1 MKKLL
6 LALFVLV
13 LAPAEV
19 GIFAAEKEGEWER
32 AVAAAKKEGK
42 LTLYLYQGE
51 GGLEAVA
58 QTFQKKF
65 PEIAVATVMGRG
77 TEFGPRIMAERRAG
91 KYLADAYISGP
102 TTPYTVFYPAKA
114 MDPIR
119 NALILPE
126 VTDESKWWEG
136 KHHYIDPDGKY
147 IFSFIGSVAN
157 GYVSY
162 HSKLVG
168 PREFNSYWDLLQ
180 PRWKGKIL
188 SKDPKVSGS
197 QRIAVRILYYT
208 PGLGPEFLRRLYGE
222 MDVTLTQEL
231 RQSIDWLANGKFSIC
246 FFCGSG
252 DIQKAKQ
259 QGLPVDEFPTARWK
273 EPPAVSSGNSGSV
286 VLMNQAPHP
295 NAAKVFINWLLSRE
309 GQLAYQ
315 KIANTSSNSEESLR
329 IDIPKEMIPAE
340 LRRSDSVKY
349 LMSDR
354 PEYMDMKPIYEVL
367 DRALA
372 EKKK

>member
-1 MKKLL
+1 VKHCLVTFGFIL
-6 LALFVLV
+6 FTASFVL
-13 LAPAEV
+13 
-19 GIFAAEKEGEWER
+19 AAESKEGEWDR

-42 LTLYLYQGE
+42 ITLYLYQGE
-51 GGLEAVA
+51 GVLEAVA

-65 PEIAVATVMGRG
+65 PEIAVTTIMGRG

-91 KYLADAYISGP
+91 KYLADVYISGP

-114 MDPIR
+114 MDPVR
-119 NALILPE
+119 SALILSE
-126 VTDESKWWEG
+126 VTDESKWWQG
-136 KHHYIDPDGKY
+136 KHHYIDPENKY
-147 IFSFIGSVAN
+147 IFSFVASVAN

-162 HSKLVG
+162 NSTLVN
-168 PREFNSYWDLLQ
+168 PREFISYWDLLQ
-180 PRWKGKIL
+180 PKWKGKIL

-197 QRIAVRILYYT
+197 QRIAIRILYYT
-208 PGLGPEFLRRLYGE
+208 PGVGAEFLRRLYGD

-231 RQSIDWLANGKFSIC
+231 RQSIDWLANGNFSIC

-295 NAAKVFINWLLSRE
+295 GAAKVFINWLLSKE

-315 KIANTSSNSEESLR
+315 KIANTPSNSEESLR
-329 IDIPKEMIPAE
+329 IDIPKDMVRAN
-340 LRRSDSVKY
+340 LRRSEAVNY

-354 PEYMDMKPIYEVL
+354 PEYMEMKPIYDVL

-372 EKKK
+372 ERKK

>member
-1 MKKLL
+1 VKHCIAIASLVL
-6 LALFVLV
+6 LAASVGYT
-13 LAPAEV
+13 AESKD
-19 GIFAAEKEGEWER
+19 GNWER
-32 AVAAAKKEGK
+32 ADAAAKKEGK

-65 PEIAVATVMGRG
+65 PDIAVSTVMSRG
-77 TEFGPRIMAERRAG
+77 TEFGPRVMAERRAG
-91 KYLADAYISGP
+91 KYLVDVYISGP

-126 VTDESKWWEG
+126 VLDESKWWEG
-136 KHHYIDPDGKY
+136 KHHYIDPENKY
-147 IFSFIGSVAN
+147 VFAFVGSVAN
-157 GYVSY
+157 GYVS
-162 HSKLVG
+162 HNTKLVNS
-168 PREFNSYWDLLQ
+168 REFNSYWDLLQ
-180 PRWKGKIL
+180 PKWKGRIL

-197 QRIAVRILYYT
+197 QRIAIRILYYT
-208 PGLGPEFLRRLYGE
+208 PGLGAEFLRRLYGE
-222 MDVTLTQEL
+222 MDVTIAQDL
-231 RQSIDWLANGKFSIC
+231 RQSIDWLGNGKFSIC

-273 EPPAVSSGNSGSV
+273 EPQAVSSGNSGSV

-295 NAAKVFINWLLSRE
+295 SAAKVFINWLLSKE
-309 GQLAYQ
+309 GQLAHQ
-315 KIANTSSNSEESLR
+315 KIMNTASNSEESLR
-329 IDIPKEMIPAE
+329 TDIPKEMIPAE
-340 LRRSDSVKY
+340 LRRIDGVKY

-354 PEYMDMKPIYEVL
+354 PEYMDMKPIYDVL

-372 EKKK
+372 ERKKS

>member
-1 MKKLL
+1 MIWIVLCLSLL
-6 LALFVLV
+6 LSANNL
-13 LAPAEV
+13 
-19 GIFAAEKEGEWER
+19 FAAEAKEGEWER
-32 AVAAAKKEGK
+32 AVAAAKREGK
-42 LTLYLYQGE
+42 ITLYLYQGE
-51 GGLEAVA
+51 GVLEAVA

-65 PEIAVATVMGRG
+65 PEIAVTTVMGRG

-91 KYLADAYISGP
+91 KYLTDVYISGP

-114 MDPIR
+114 MDPVR
-119 NALILPE
+119 SALILPE
-126 VTDESKWWEG
+126 VTDESKWWQG
-136 KHHYIDPDGKY
+136 KHHYIDPDNKY
-147 IFSFIGSVAN
+147 IFSFVASVAN

-162 HSKLVG
+162 NSKLVN

-180 PRWKGKIL
+180 PKWKGKIL

-197 QRIAVRILYYT
+197 QRIAIRILYYT
-208 PGLGPEFLRRLYGE
+208 PGVGAEFLRHLYGD

-295 NAAKVFINWLLSRE
+295 GAAKVFVNWLLSKE

-315 KIANTSSNSEESLR
+315 KIANTPSNSEESLR
-329 IDIPKEMIPAE
+329 IDIPKDMVPAE
-340 LRRSDSVKY
+340 LRRSDGVKY

-354 PEYMDMKPIYEVL
+354 PEYMEMKPIYEVL

-372 EKKK
+372 ERKK

>member
-1 MKKLL
+1 MTWIVTLCLL
-6 LALFVLV
+6 LLSANHLV
-13 LAPAEV
+13 
-19 GIFAAEKEGEWER
+19 AAEAREGEWER
-32 AVAAAKKEGK
+32 AVASGKKEGK

-51 GGLEAVA
+51 GVLEAVA

-91 KYLADAYISGP
+91 KYLTDVYISGP

-119 NALILPE
+119 NSLILPE
-126 VTDESKWWEG
+126 VVDESKWWEG
-136 KHHYIDPDGKY
+136 KHHYIDPENKY
-147 IFSFIGSVAN
+147 VFAFVGSVAN

-162 HSKLVG
+162 NSKLVN
-168 PREFNSYWDLLQ
+168 PREFNSYWDLVQ
-180 PRWKGKIL
+180 PKWKGRIL

-208 PGLGPEFLRRLYGE
+208 PGIGAEFLRRLYGD
-222 MDVTLTQEL
+222 MDVTITQDL
-231 RQSIDWLANGKFSIC
+231 RQSIDWLANGKFFIC

-259 QGLPVDEFPTARWK
+259 QGLPVDEFPTAHWK
-273 EPPAVSSGNSGSV
+273 ERPALTSGNSGSV

-295 NAAKVFINWLLSRE
+295 SASKVFINWLLSKE
-309 GQLAYQ
+309 GQLAFQ
-315 KIANTSSNSEESLR
+315 KIANTPSNSEESLR
-329 IDIPKEMIPAE
+329 TDIPKDMIPAE
-340 LRRSDSVKY
+340 LRRTDGVKY
-349 LMSDR
+349 IMSDR
-354 PEYMDMKPIYEVL
+354 PEFMEMKPIYDVL

-372 EKKK
+372 ERKK